1 VIRLL
6 FWLNIHQISFVH
18 ELFVQFGTKTKKT

>member
-6 FWLNIHQISFVH
+6 FWLNIHQISFVRG
-18 ELFVQFGTKTKKT
+18 LVVQLGTKTEKT